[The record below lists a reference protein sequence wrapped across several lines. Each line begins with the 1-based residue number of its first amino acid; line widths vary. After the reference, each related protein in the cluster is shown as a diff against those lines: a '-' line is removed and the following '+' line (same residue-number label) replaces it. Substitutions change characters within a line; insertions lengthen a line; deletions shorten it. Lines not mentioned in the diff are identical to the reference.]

1 MNFMRGVRPYRIAL
15 IPKMLDLCAVFECAN
30 ASEDEMMIHSISR
43 GSLVLVLLFAAI
55 SIQAATHSDA
65 PLWETRLIPVYVQNV
80 QGAHGSLW
88 HTELWIHNGLD
99 RPLSFETDV
108 LQVNVFCVGPVC
120 PQPDPIPPGES
131 RRILLDTF
139 GRPRPH
145 RLLHV
150 RREIADDVT
159 FSLRILDRSRLLES
173 WGAGIPTPAEEQWVS
188 GTVRLLDIPMTSG
201 YRQSLRIY
209 TRLREDH
216 HCESLTIRLF
226 DLESGETLGTTRA
239 TLLDGFDN
247 CVSSFFVP
255 NSAEFH
261 SLSSLVASGIDV
273 ERIGI
278 ELVPDD
284 PTLAYWAFVSVTND
298 ATQHVTVIAP

>member
-1 MNFMRGVRPYRIAL
+1 MIVGLSWTCVRRS
-15 IPKMLDLCAVFECAN
+15 VN
-30 ASEDEMMIHSISR
+30 AGKDEMMIQSLLR
-43 GSLVLVLLFAAI
+43 VLLVLVLLFATI

-65 PLWETRLIPVYVQNV
+65 PAWETRLIPVYVQNV
-80 QGAHGSLW
+80 PGAHGSLW

-209 TRLREDH
+209 TRVREDH
-216 HCESLTIRLF
+216 RCESLTIRLF
-226 DLESGETLGTTRA
+226 DLESGDTLGTTRA

-247 CVSSFFVP
+247 CVSSFYVP
-255 NSAEFH
+255 NSVELH
-261 SLSSLVASGIDV
+261 NLRSLIASGTDV

-284 PTLAYWAFVSVTND
+284 STLAYWGFVSVTND